1 MENSGRQNELQK
13 RMEEKALR
21 KFRSNNAYFTPYW
34 SRIANT
40 EINSI
45 DLAIERAR
53 GKGKIKEIH
62 NWDIL

>member
-1 MENSGRQNELQK
+1 
-13 RMEEKALR
+13 MEEKTLK

-45 DLAIERAR
+45 DLAIERTR

>member
-1 MENSGRQNELQK
+1 
-13 RMEEKALR
+13 MEEKTF
-21 KFRSNNAYFTPYW
+21 KNFRSNNASFTLYW

-45 DLAIERAR
+45 DLAIERTG
-53 GKGKIKEIH
+53 GKGQIKEIH